1 MDVISIGETMV
12 LFTPQEDGLLRYNRN
27 FSAKIAGAETN
38 TLIGLTRLGIKTG
51 WISKVGSDEFG
62 RLILSQIRGEGID
75 TSQVIS
81 DNKHPTGIFFKEKT
95 YESSMKV
102 MYYRKGSA
110 ASTITKHDIDSDY
123 ISRSSYLYV
132 TGITP
137 ALSESSLEA
146 VFYAMQLA
154 KEHHTKIVFDPN
166 VRKKLW
172 SEEKAKATLLEM
184 AKLADIMLPGTSEGE
199 FLFGTKDEKEIAKKV
214 LDMGC
219 ELAVVKMGASGA
231 YYESH
236 NQHGYVSGYKVD
248 RVVDPV
254 GAGDGFAAGV
264 ISGLIEN
271 AGIEKAVQRGCA
283 IGAIV
288 TTVNGDIEGLPDKEI
303 LRHFVHKSSED
314 VDR

>member
-1 MDVISIGETMV
+1 
-12 LFTPQEDGLLRYNRN
+12 
-27 FSAKIAGAETN
+27 
-38 TLIGLTRLGIKTG
+38 
-51 WISKVGSDEFG
+51 
-62 RLILSQIRGEGID
+62 
-75 TSQVIS
+75 
-81 DNKHPTGIFFKEKT
+81 
-95 YESSMKV
+95 
-102 MYYRKGSA
+102 
-110 ASTITKHDIDSDY
+110 
-123 ISRSSYLYV
+123 
-132 TGITP
+132 
-137 ALSESSLEA
+137 
-146 VFYAMQLA
+146 
-154 KEHHTKIVFDPN
+154 
-166 VRKKLW
+166 
-172 SEEKAKATLLEM
+172 M
-184 AKLADIMLPGTSEGE
+184 AKLADIILPGTSEGE
-199 FLFGTKDEKEIAKKV
+199 FLFGTKDEKEIVKKV
-214 LDMGC
+214 LDMGS

-288 TTVNGDIEGLPDKEI
+288 TMVNGDIEGLPDKEI